1 MRTIEQNIYRYS
13 ELNINAKERVKQ
25 WYLEG
30 QDNNFFYNNCFND
43 LKELFGCN
51 ELELQYS
58 LSYSQGDGFNIFG
71 KINGENIIDT
81 IINGFGWALLS
92 DFETVLSEKEQRT
105 IKKYAKECSCI
116 ELPYNNRYCYSL
128 ANQIEFAE
136 NWICELENCNF
147 SNINKAV
154 IYKFERLVRD
164 IFSEICEDFKESG
177 YKYFYE
183 IDEYDLEN
191 WCTEMEYE
199 LFENGE
205 LYC

>member
-1 MRTIEQNIYRYS
+1 MRTIEQNIYSYS
-13 ELNINAKERVKQ
+13 ELNNKAKERVKQ

-30 QDNNFFYNNCFND
+30 QDNDCFNE
-43 LKELFGCN
+43 LRELFGSN
-51 ELELQYS
+51 ELKLQYS
-58 LSYSQGDGFNIFG
+58 LHYSQGDGFNIYG
-71 KINGENIIDT
+71 KINGENIINT
-81 IINGFGWALLS
+81 IIQGFGWSLLS
-92 DFETVLSEKEQRT
+92 DFETILSEKEKRT
-105 IKKYAKECSCI
+105 IKIYAKECSCV

-136 NWICELENCNF
+136 NWIYELENYNF

-154 IYKFERLVRD
+154 IYKFQALVRD

-183 IDEYDLEN
+183 IDEYDLED

-199 LFENGE
+199 FFENGE